1 MKKKTSDNKV
11 AGNIGKYEKTPE
23 EDQVKNLSPSE
34 LAKIGKSIIKR

>member
-11 AGNIGKYEKTPE
+11 AGNFGKYEKTPE

-34 LAKIGKSIIKR
+34 LAKIGKSII